1 MGNNTPQVRFEGF
14 TDAWVQRALG
24 EIVDFYSGLTY
35 SPENVVESGGTFVL
49 RSSNVSGGEI
59 INADNVYVDS
69 DVVNC
74 DNVNIGDVIVVVRN
88 GSRSLIGKHAQI
100 KSEIVNTVIGAF
112 MTGLRSNQANFVNA
126 LLDTSQ
132 FNIEITKNLGATIN
146 QITTGAFKKMIFYVS
161 EMDNEQIAIGTFFR
175 TLDNCIAIN
184 QRKYD
189 GLKKLKAAYLQQMF
203 PQAGERVPRVRF
215 EGFTGEWKEVAL
227 GEITERVTRKNT
239 NLESSLPLTIS
250 AQHGLIDQTEF
261 FDKQVASRDVS
272 GYFLVMNGEFAYNKS
287 YSNGYPWGA
296 VKRLDRY
303 DMGVLS
309 VLYIVFKPTAIE
321 SNFLVQYYET
331 DKWHTEIIKYA
342 AEGARNHGLLNISPT
357 DFFKTILVVPKNTE
371 EQIAIGDFFRNL
383 DTQIT
388 TQADKTEQLKRLK
401 TAHLQKMFV

>member
-215 EGFTGEWKEVAL
+215 EGFTGEWTTREL
-227 GEITERVTRKNT
+227 GSISVKVSQKNKNNEYSETLT
-239 NLESSLPLTIS
+239 NSAEHGIIS
-250 AQHGLIDQTEF
+250 QRDF
-261 FDKQVASRDVS
+261 FDKDISNQKNLD
-272 GYFLVMNGEFAYNKS
+272 GYFIVHPDDFVYNPRI
-287 YSNGYPWGA
+287 SNYAPVGP
-296 VKRLDRY
+296 VKRNLLGRAGVMSPLYYVFRMVDGNLNFVEKYFESIYWHEFMKLNGDNGVRADRFNIK
-303 DMGVLS
+303 DSIFETMP
-309 VLYIVFKPTAIE
+309 IPFPT
-321 SNFLVQYYET
+321 L
-331 DKWHTEIIKYA
+331 
-342 AEGARNHGLLNISPT
+342 
-357 DFFKTILVVPKNTE
+357 E
-371 EQIAIGDFFRNL
+371 EQAIIGIFFRNL

-388 TQADKTEQLKRLK
+388 IQAQKTEQLKQLK
-401 TAHLQKMFV
+401 TAYLQKMFI